1 MPLQHPHQQRSSKMR
16 VAIVLS
22 LVAMLFSVV
31 SAESLC
37 FGRPSFLGSTC
48 AAECS
53 VRGHH
58 GGSYSNGQ
66 CCCGASTKRSEETH
80 TQEEDLKSAEDFF
93 GGKLLMSDD
102 DSLEVHNGPSVS
114 RVSCSA
120 CNIKGFNGGG
130 LCCKASC
137 ATVGKP
143 GGYCNGNDVCVC
155 K

>member
-1 MPLQHPHQQRSSKMR
+1 MR
-16 VAIVLS
+16 VAIVVS
-22 LVAMLFSVV
+22 LAAMLLSMV

-37 FGRPSFLGSTC
+37 FGHPSFLSSTC

-66 CCCGASTKRSEETH
+66 CCCGTSTKRSDETH
-80 TQEEDLKSAEDFF
+80 SQEEDRKSAEDFF
-93 GGKLLMSDD
+93 GGKLMVSDD
-102 DSLEVHNGPSVS
+102 DSLEVHNGPTVS
-114 RVSCSA
+114 RVSCLA
-120 CNIKGFNGGG
+120 CHVGGFNGGG

-137 ATVGKP
+137 AAAGKS
-143 GGYCNGNDVCVC
+143 GGHCNHNEVCVC

>member
-1 MPLQHPHQQRSSKMR
+1 MTPSYHHQQESSSKMR

-22 LVAMLFSVV
+22 LAAMLFSVV

-80 TQEEDLKSAEDFF
+80 TQEEDRKSAEEFF
-93 GGKLLMSDD
+93 GGKLLVADD
-102 DSLEVHNGPSVS
+102 DSLQVHNLSL
-114 RVSCSA
+114 
-120 CNIKGFNGGG
+120 IHI
-130 LCCKASC
+130 
-137 ATVGKP
+137 
-143 GGYCNGNDVCVC
+143 
-155 K
+155 